1 MLETKYEFLKL
12 LRLPHYLV
20 GTLGFPV
27 MFYVLFGVS
36 LAQKSDGPIGAA
48 EYLLASYCI
57 FGVVTAALF
66 AFGAGVAVS
75 ARKAG

>member
-1 MLETKYEFLKL
+1 
-12 LRLPHYLV
+12 
-20 GTLGFPV
+20 

-36 LAQKSDGPIGAA
+36 LAKKSDGPIGAA

-66 AFGAGVAVS
+66 AFGAGVAVER
-75 ARKAG
+75 AKAG

>member
-1 MLETKYEFLKL
+1 M
-12 LRLPHYLV
+12 LPHYLV

-27 MFYVLFGVS
+27 MFYLLFGVS
-36 LAQKSDGPIGAA
+36 FAAEVRTAPIGAA

-66 AFGAGVAVS
+66 AFGAGVAIERALGWMTAE
-75 ARKAG
+75 ARDAPCR